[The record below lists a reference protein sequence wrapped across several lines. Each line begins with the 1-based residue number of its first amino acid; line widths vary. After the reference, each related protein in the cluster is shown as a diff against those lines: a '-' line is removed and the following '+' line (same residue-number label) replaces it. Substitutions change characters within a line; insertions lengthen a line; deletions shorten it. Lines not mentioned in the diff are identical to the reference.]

1 MTLYL
6 LYSMLAAYWW
16 KRLFNEEFLP
26 ITTIIHSYNQWVKL
40 LSPGLTFLTEVVQH
54 LSETYQLALKLA
66 FTNQRGFH
74 VTYKIPKNS
83 NMPDLPQEFIKVSQS
98 RGLISMTTDKL
109 VSDWSLILCAYY
121 IIIFYI
127 LYNFISKLHLA
138 TYL

>member
-1 MTLYL
+1 M
-6 LYSMLAAYWW
+6 
-16 KRLFNEEFLP
+16 
-26 ITTIIHSYNQWVKL
+26 

-109 VSDWSLILCAYY
+109 VSDFNIIL
-121 IIIFYI
+121 YI
-127 LYNFISKLHLA
+127 LYDNTLYFI
-138 TYL
+138 

>member
-1 MTLYL
+1 
-6 LYSMLAAYWW
+6 MLS
-16 KRLFNEEFLP
+16 L
-26 ITTIIHSYNQWVKL
+26 
-40 LSPGLTFLTEVVQH
+40 GLTFLTEVVQH

-109 VSDWSLILCAYY
+109 VSDFNINLMSI
-121 IIIFYI
+121 
-127 LYNFISKLHLA
+127 
-138 TYL
+138 

>member
-1 MTLYL
+1 MSILMHKCPYRTTSYAQNLVS
-6 LYSMLAAYWW
+6 SMHVIW
-16 KRLFNEEFLP
+16 KVTKWFSTMNCLH
-26 ITTIIHSYNQWVKL
+26 ITTNIHFYNQWVGL
-40 LSPGLTFLTEVVQH
+40 LSLGLTFLTEVVQH

-109 VSDWSLILCAYY
+109 VSDFNINLMSI
-121 IIIFYI
+121 
-127 LYNFISKLHLA
+127 
-138 TYL
+138 